1 MTEEKKS
8 NINYLSTFTSKWS
21 VPLPGALTGG
31 RTSWQVGKDKHLP
44 DSIEEENG
52 VVRVYFKDSI
62 IIYVAGGWGLVSR
75 TETEK
80 AEKAKAIRT
89 AQGKKVNKTAQSVLS
104 E

>member
-8 NINYLSTFTSKWS
+8 NINYLSTYTSKWS
-21 VPLPGALTGG
+21 VPLPGALHSG
-31 RTSWQVGKDKHLP
+31 RTSWQVGDKDHLP

-52 VVRVYFKDSI
+52 VVRVYFKDNI
-62 IIYVAGGWGLVSR
+62 IIYVAGGWGIISR

-80 AEKAKAIRT
+80 TEKAKAVRA
-89 AQGKKVNKTAQSVLS
+89 AQGKKGNKTAPGVLS